1 MVITNNKKIFETIK
15 SKKAFGVDKNYN
27 QRNYPGM
34 YDVKELG
41 LNYRMSEI
49 HASLGV
55 EQMKKFQNF
64 LK

>member
-1 MVITNNKKIFETIK
+1 
-15 SKKAFGVDKNYN
+15 
-27 QRNYPGM
+27 M

>member
-1 MVITNNKKIFETIK
+1 
-15 SKKAFGVDKNYN
+15 
-27 QRNYPGM
+27 M

-55 EQMKKFQNF
+55 EQMKKFREF
-64 LK
+64 LKIRKETLTFLKIH

>member
-1 MVITNNKKIFETIK
+1 
-15 SKKAFGVDKNYN
+15 
-27 QRNYPGM
+27 M

-55 EQMKKFQNF
+55 EQMKKITKFLKIRERNFNF
-64 LK
+64 LKNSLKIFSWYVSYG